1 MQFSGTKRLLLCSRK
16 GLVRTHS
23 GLGGCRGEQFFERG
37 PILTA
42 DPAPRR
48 SVAHRLLVEHQR
60 AAPVVIFLLILAITV
75 IGVGSLERGEHA
87 REQARMSRVALAT
100 ASALERRASINASY
114 LRAGAALFALQ
125 PEVDGALFRRF
136 VAELR
141 LDTDY
146 RGAEGIGWAPV
157 LMVGADGAMAAG
169 RDPASA
175 MPASLRPSLAEQ
187 PRQVIVPVTF
197 IQPET
202 VRNIRAVGFD
212 MYSDATRRAAMD
224 EAALSVRPTASG
236 KVVLA
241 QEQRGA
247 APGFLIF
254 MPVFETAAEPRRLRG
269 FIFSPYNAGD
279 FLASARELTDL
290 RGMRLALY
298 DGEPSPETQ
307 LGVMTGTGDSEG
319 IKVRQELRL
328 ANRPMIL
335 EVTSLSGGSLSTISM
350 VVLLFGLAVASLLML
365 VSRLL
370 TNQMIEDQRALAW
383 FAEQNSIRNSLTREL
398 NHRVKN
404 TLANVLS
411 IVTLTR
417 RRSKTLD
424 EFADGLDGRI
434 RALSATHDLLTQSD
448 WSTTPIGAV
457 VAAELAP
464 YTRAE
469 DGALK
474 MEGPPVELAPNDALS
489 LGLALHELATNASKY
504 GALSVAGG
512 NVSVRWSLVEDNL
525 AQIEWVERGGP
536 RVPAARSR
544 GFGTD
549 LIEKI
554 VAHEL
559 RNPVELDFDPE
570 GVRCALK
577 VPVRQPVDFVIRTTP
592 LRPAGQ

>member
-1 MQFSGTKRLLLCSRK
+1 
-16 GLVRTHS
+16 
-23 GLGGCRGEQFFERG
+23 
-37 PILTA
+37 
-42 DPAPRR
+42 
-48 SVAHRLLVEHQR
+48 LLVEHQR
-60 AAPVVIFLLILAITV
+60 AAPVIIFLLILAITA
-75 IGVGSLERGEHA
+75 IGVISIERGERA
-87 REQARMSRVALAT
+87 REQSQMGRVALAA

-125 PEVDGALFRRF
+125 PDIDEPLFQRF

-157 LMVGADGAMAAG
+157 LRVGADSAIPQEGFA
-169 RDPASA
+169 RDALPLN
-175 MPASLRPSLAEQ
+175 LRPSLAEQ
-187 PRQVIVPVTF
+187 PRAVVVPVTYLL
-197 IQPET
+197 PET
-202 VRNIRAVGFD
+202 VRNRRAVGFD
-212 MYSDATRRAAMD
+212 MYSEPVRRAAMV
-224 EAALSVRPTASG
+224 EAERRVRPTASG
-236 KVVLA
+236 KVVLV
-241 QEQRGA
+241 QEGRGGS
-247 APGFLIF
+247 PGFLIY
-254 MPVFETAAEPRRLRG
+254 MPVFDQGAGSRQLRG
-269 FIFSPYNAGD
+269 FIYSPYNAGD
-279 FLASARELTDL
+279 FLASARELVDL
-290 RGMRLALY
+290 QGMRLVLY
-298 DGEPSPETQ
+298 DGEPSEANL
-307 LGVMTGTGDSEG
+307 LGMIAGTGDGEG
-319 IKVRQELRL
+319 MQVRQELRL

-335 EVTSLSGGSLSTISM
+335 EVTSLSTASLSAISM

-365 VSRLL
+365 VARLL
-370 TNQMIEDQRALAW
+370 TKQMLEDQRALAW

-448 WSTTPIGAV
+448 WGTTPIGAV

-469 DGALK
+469 DDALE
-474 MEGPPVELAPNDALS
+474 MSGPPVELAPNDALS

-504 GALSVAGG
+504 GALSVTGG
-512 NVSVRWSLVEDNL
+512 RVSVQWSLIEDNL
-525 AQIEWVERGGP
+525 ARIDWVESGGP
-536 RVPAARSR
+536 RVPAKRPR

-559 RNPVELDFDPE
+559 RNPVDLTFAPE
-570 GVRCALK
+570 GVRCTLK
-577 VPVRQPVDFVIRTTP
+577 VPVRQPIDFVMRTTP
-592 LRPAGQ
+592 RRILGH